1 MQLWIEK
8 ALSKLTWFEA
18 AISIAAYALVAG
30 LLLADIIG
38 REFFS
43 TSIYGAQKI
52 AVQATMIAAFMGL
65 SLATSQGS
73 HMRAEAA
80 DALVP
85 KRWSAQA
92 DRFGH
97 VISAVLYA
105 ALAWISFTYMMETR
119 QFGMRIPV
127 LGWQMWPVQLVLP
140 AAFGSS
146 ALKSLAFAV
155 FPALAPH
162 RQIETPEE

>member
-1 MQLWIEK
+1 MQQWIEK
-8 ALSKLTWFEA
+8 ALSRLTWLEA
-18 AISIAAYALVAG
+18 AISITAYALVAG

-38 REFFS
+38 RELFS

-52 AVQATMIAAFMGL
+52 AVQLTMIAAFMGL
-65 SLATSQGS
+65 TLATSQGS

-85 KRWSAQA
+85 KRWGRQA
-92 DRFGH
+92 DRFGY
-97 VISAVLYA
+97 VLSAILYA
-105 ALAWISFTYMMETR
+105 ALAAVSLKFMMETR
-119 QFGMRIPV
+119 QYGIRIPV

-140 AAFGSS
+140 LAFGSS

-155 FPALAPH
+155 FPGLAPK
-162 RQIETPEE
+162 REIRALEE

>member
-1 MQLWIEK
+1 MQPWFEK
-8 ALSKLTWFEA
+8 ALSRLTWIEA

-38 REFFS
+38 RELFS

-65 SLATSQGS
+65 TLATSQGS

-85 KRWSAQA
+85 KRWCTQA
-92 DRFGH
+92 DRFGY
-97 VISAVLYA
+97 VLSAILFA
-105 ALAWISFTYMMETR
+105 ALAAISLKFMMETR
-119 QFGMRIPV
+119 QYGIRIPV
-127 LGWQMWPVQLVLP
+127 LGWQMWPVQVVLP
-140 AAFGSS
+140 LAFGSS

-155 FPALAPH
+155 FPALAPK
-162 RQIETPEE
+162 REIRALEE

>member
-1 MQLWIEK
+1 MQPWFEK
-8 ALSKLTWFEA
+8 ALSRLTWIEA

-38 REFFS
+38 RELFS

-85 KRWSAQA
+85 NRWSAQA
-92 DRFGH
+92 DRFGQ
-97 VISAVLYA
+97 VLSAILFA
-105 ALAWISFTYMMETR
+105 ALAAVSFKFMMETR
-119 QFGMRIPV
+119 QYGMRIPV
-127 LGWQMWPVQLVLP
+127 LGWQMWPVQVVLP
-140 AAFGSS
+140 LAFGSS
-146 ALKSLAFAV
+146 SLKSLAFAA
-155 FPALAPH
+155 FPALAPQ
-162 RQIETPEE
+162 RQIETPEK